1 MYSDLSHLFSY
12 AVGIISRADA
22 DELLHNKPLG
32 SYLIRVSVKIWGY
45 TVSVKCELME
55 KCMYRRY
62 LTYGYPATRVR
73 RQ

>member
-1 MYSDLSHLFSY
+1 MSIYVCCEISLCATSNSCIQTCPC

-55 KCMYRRY
+55 M
-62 LTYGYPATRVR
+62 G
-73 RQ
+73 